1 MSFSHNLTQHHQ
13 TTRKTYAVNSVSF
26 NRKKRTSAVV
36 LLKWMT
42 GLFILTYGHKAVMT
56 VCLTSVI
63 SLQTQREKRELALME
78 RTDSEVAA
86 G

>member
-1 MSFSHNLTQHHQ
+1 M
-13 TTRKTYAVNSVSF
+13 
-26 NRKKRTSAVV
+26 VV

-42 GLFILTYGHKAVMT
+42 GLFNLTYGHEAVMT
-56 VCLTSVI
+56 VCFTSVT

-78 RTDSEVAA
+78 RTDKAEAA